1 MPILIIF
8 LWVIFSVLG
17 LFIIVSFKTFILLL
31 RGALWV
37 LIIGIPEKLMPWIV
51 LGAEE
56 KRRVKRE
63 LKAAG
68 VYPSLKVR
76 FISFI
81 QRLGRAF
88 IETFT
93 DPVVEMKQAIFR
105 GERQAEN

>member
-1 MPILIIF
+1 MPFVIIF
-8 LWVIFSVLG
+8 LWGIFSVLG
-17 LFIIVSFKTFILLL
+17 LFFIVSLKTFIILF
-31 RGALWV
+31 RGVLWV

-63 LKAAG
+63 MKAAG
-68 VYPSLKVR
+68 VYPPVKERLTN
-76 FISFI
+76 FF

-93 DPVVEMKQAIFR
+93 EPIVEIKQAVFR
-105 GERQAEN
+105 KNS